1 MNKKPEISLSEGQL
15 SINGQKIAIP
25 KIDLIDIIGKGANAV
40 VLKGHDNLLNRDVA
54 IKIWLPRRGFIYPD
68 KKRFICEIQKVS
80 QIARPRIIRI
90 FDANVIDDKYCYAIL
105 ELVEGVTLRDW
116 LLSPR
121 DYSSRS
127 LVARKIVRELIV
139 LHKMKIF
146 HGDLHDRN
154 IMIKESE
161 EILLLDFGT
170 SIFCKKGDPHE
181 REKRLLLETGKKILT
196 EEEQY
201 QFLDIDSLNR
211 SPSECVPYALYA
223 LIQILDRFHNYEQTD
238 DIEDN
243 EEIAYNQ
250 TQLLICC
257 SIWIAEV
264 PFFNIQRFFEVFEQ
278 NGFKY
283 AQLVYFFSNSY
294 SGCESFLSSS
304 DYWKP
309 REGFDLSEKNLDNFI
324 QLYSSCK
331 KEFIIR
337 AQNGTLDI

>member
-1 MNKKPEISLSEGQL
+1 MTKKTAYSFLKGQL

-121 DYSSRS
+121 DYLLRLDIAKKLSE
-127 LVARKIVRELIV
+127 ELIF
-139 LHKMKIF
+139 LHKLKIF

-154 IMIKESE
+154 IMIKESG

-170 SIFCKKGDPHE
+170 SIFSKSDDPHE
-181 REKRLLLETGKKILT
+181 REKVILLETSKEILT
-196 EEEQY
+196 KERF
-201 QFLDIDSLNR
+201 QFLDIESLQQ
-211 SPSECVPYALYA
+211 SPSECVPYALDA
-223 LIQILDRFHNYEQTD
+223 LTRILDFFHTYEKPD
-238 DIEDN
+238 DHDQN
-243 EEIAYNQ
+243 N
-250 TQLLICC
+250 LVMCC
-257 SIWIAEV
+257 SIWIAFV
-264 PFFNIQRFFEVFEQ
+264 PFFNIHRFIEVFKQIGVEYPYLI
-278 NGFKY
+278 K
-283 AQLVYFFSNSY
+283 FFSMSY
-294 SGCESFLSSS
+294 LTC
-304 DYWKP
+304 K
-309 REGFDLSEKNLDNFI
+309 KNLSHSDNWGTGWFDMSEENLDI
-324 QLYSSCK
+324 FSQLYSSCK
-331 KEFIIR
+331 EKFIIR
-337 AQNGTLDI
+337 AQNGDVYD